1 VIRTSEPAERLT
13 AADGVRTYKRLAL
26 VEQAFRCL
34 KGIDLLVRPIHHRTA
49 ERVRA
54 HILLCLLAYYVEW
67 HLRRAWEPLL
77 FEDEELA
84 ADRQRRDPVRPAHPS
99 ESARL
104 KKKTHAT
111 PEGRPVHRFRSLL
124 AHLGTRCRNTCVVTG
139 DPKETTFRQVTEAD
153 ALQAEALRLLKM

>member
-1 VIRTSEPAERLT
+1 MIRTSEPAERLT
-13 AADGVRTYKRLAL
+13 AADGVRSYKRLAL

-67 HLRRAWEPLL
+67 HLRQAWASLP

-84 ADRQRRDPVRPAHPS
+84 VDRPRRDPVAPTQAS
-99 ESARL
+99 ASARL
-104 KKKTHAT
+104 KKKTHVT
-111 PEGRPVHRFRSLL
+111 SGGLPVQSFRTLL
-124 AHLGTRCRNTCVVTG
+124 AHLGTRCRNTCVVSA
-139 DPKETTFRQVTEAD
+139 DPGQTTFRQVTEAD
-153 ALQAEALRLLKM
+153 ALQAEALRLITM